1 VFVPDEN
8 FFELPFGA
16 SFAPDPIFGKFP
28 EVLVLSHGTF
38 AVGIA
43 EGAIMDL
50 VELVGAGVKQLF
62 FELRKHREDCPQS
75 RHPWRHLRTCGP
87 AHPHCAV
94 RVRLT
99 ARHA

>member
-1 VFVPDEN
+1 MFGLKGTGSHDVALTDVFVPDEN

-28 EVLVLSHGTF
+28 EVLVLSHGTV

-50 VELVGAGVKQLF
+50 VELAGSASNN
-62 FELRKHREDCPQS
+62 C
-75 RHPWRHLRTCGP
+75 
-87 AHPHCAV
+87 
-94 RVRLT
+94 
-99 ARHA
+99 